1 MDPFAWNEY
10 SVRVYGKG
18 PLRVKFAPEKRF
30 LLDSVVVVQIEADST
45 DAVRQLPSSIEM
57 QEGYYTLDGR
67 YVGSSQKQLPRGLY
81 ILYTNEDR
89 KGRKIVK

>member
-1 MDPFAWNEY
+1 M
-10 SVRVYGKG
+10 
-18 PLRVKFAPEKRF
+18 
-30 LLDSVVVVQIEADST
+30 
-45 DAVRQLPSSIEM
+45 PS
-57 QEGYYTLDGR
+57 GYYTLDGR